1 MIVNFNLSLSQSV
14 EMLFQQTFICCFS
27 ASPLKAGELSMSVL
41 SMKEVRRLSLG
52 FPVLDDVF
60 PGLEFGDFAVLH
72 DSGVSF
78 MSSALSVRCQ
88 LPLARGGLDSSTVFV
103 DGGNMFNPYL
113 IAEIARGYGLD
124 SRGVLEKVYVSRAF
138 TAYQLSSLILEKLE
152 SVLKRRRA
160 RLLIVSDATSLFL
173 DRDLPKVE
181 ARELFMK
188 VCVKLSEIA
197 SEKQAI
203 IVVGYFP
210 EERSRQSSFF
220 EAVLF
225 GRCNVLIRLRK
236 MGEILSFALED
247 HARINPFAKDFPV
260 DSASL
265 ASFCGGVGFGEN
277 RSVL

>member
-14 EMLFQQTFICCFS
+14 EVLFQQTFICCFS

-52 FPVLDDVF
+52 FQLLDDVF

-72 DSGVSF
+72 GSGVSF
-78 MSSALSVRCQ
+78 MSFALSVRCQ
-88 LPLARGGLDSSTVFV
+88 LPLARNGLDSSTVFV

-113 IAEIARGYGLD
+113 IAEIARSYGLD
-124 SRGVLEKVYVSRAF
+124 SRAVLEKVYVSRAF

-152 SVLKRRRA
+152 SALKRRRA

-197 SEKQAI
+197 SEKQTI

-210 EERSRQSSFF
+210 EEHFRQSLFF
-220 EAVLF
+220 ETVLF
-225 GRCNVLIRLRK
+225 GKCNVLIRLRK
-236 MGEILSFALED
+236 TGGILSFALED
-247 HARINPFAKDFPV
+247 HARINPFAMDFPV

-265 ASFCGGVGFGEN
+265 ASFCGGVSFGEN